1 MRAGGGS
8 GPFCPGPADRERN
21 RTGPGMS
28 AKRMGCGE
36 SYNLRRLICAAV
48 ALAASLV
55 CAEAVHAESGLVRL
69 VPQTGSDGAI
79 VVNYN
84 GPEANAPVSAV
95 TLTRALTAAKADPRD
110 NVIRFDPA
118 IFRTDQSTIALTRPI
133 IAGDATGGAD
143 CIDGS
148 LPAGE
153 ITLDGSQ
160 SSEAAIIVEDA
171 ARFGLR
177 RLTIAGSSPRAVLV
191 RGNGRLRLERVT
203 LNGSEGPGITL
214 LDSATASLAECLLT
228 GNKTHGIELRGQS
241 SATLTDTAA
250 AGNGQSGL
258 AVFDNSRVT
267 ATRCRMS
274 SNGDWNLVIAQRGR
288 IEWNEGFLGRSRFAQ
303 ADVSESGH
311 LAISDSLI
319 EAGERFGIFAT
330 GRSSVAA
337 SRCRLVNHA
346 GRGIELQDQAS
357 ITMDAVRVESS
368 GDYGVLLF
376 GKSRITATRCVLAS
390 NGAHGASLRGASSGE
405 FHECTFTGN
414 RYSGVGALD
423 AADGGTVEIT
433 QCTFTANG
441 MRPIYRG
448 PLHLDPLVPM
458 VLRIEG
464 PIVRCMADPNA
475 RIELYLDAV
484 GEART
489 FLKTMPADRRG
500 RFDVDCRDVPEGMVM
515 TATATTNK
523 STSEFNV
530 IAGPTCEPILAALLA
545 QTGVLSDTGD
555 DLRQD
560 ARMRRWA
567 NGTHLVF
574 QIADSPSPSVQ
585 RYARI
590 LVDQI
595 KTWTGGAVTA
605 EARFAR
611 QTAKASGNTTIP
623 VRYLP
628 ADSPTLSGRGGVAF
642 LKWDPN
648 GWLVQPIEIVLATAD
663 DPKETCPR
671 VLGHE
676 IGHTLGLCHATVGLL
691 SRMQGT
697 VPPRHAGLVNDFAP
711 ILTFYDVQALQLL
724 YDRRLPTAASL
735 ADLARTGLLPHST
748 GKTLAQAAV
757 APDQPTFSP
766 TAPNAPLTREG
777 KRKP

>member
-1 MRAGGGS
+1 MRYEEAYS
-8 GPFCPGPADRERN
+8 
-21 RTGPGMS
+21 
-28 AKRMGCGE
+28 
-36 SYNLRRLICAAV
+36 LRRTICAAA
-48 ALAASLV
+48 ALAAFLV
-55 CAEAVHAESGLVRL
+55 CAKAVHAETGLVRL
-69 VPQTGSDGAI
+69 LPQAGGDGAI
-79 VVNYN
+79 VVNHN

-95 TLTRALTAAKADPRD
+95 TLTRALAAAKADPRD

-118 IFRTDQSTIALTRPI
+118 VFRTNESTIMPACPI
-133 IAGDATGGAD
+133 VAGDAAGGTD

-148 LPAGE
+148 LPSGE

-160 SSEAAIIVEDA
+160 SSEATIIVEDT

-177 RLTIAGSSPRAVLV
+177 RLTITGSSPRAVLV

-203 LNGSEGPGITL
+203 LNGSEGPGATL

-258 AVFDNSRVT
+258 AVFDDSRVT

-274 SNGDWNLVIAQRGR
+274 SNGDWNLVMAQRGR
-288 IEWNEGFLGRSRFAQ
+288 IEWSEGFLGRSRFAQ
-303 ADVSESGH
+303 VDVSEAGH

-319 EAGERFGIFAT
+319 EGGERFGIFAT

-337 SRCRLVNHA
+337 SRCRLIKHA
-346 GRGIELQDQAS
+346 GRGIELQDQAA

-376 GKSRITATRCVLAS
+376 GKSKITATGCVLAS

-405 FHECTFTGN
+405 FRECTFTGN

-458 VLRIEG
+458 VLRIDG
-464 PIVRCMADPNA
+464 PIVHCMADPNA

-489 FLKTMPADRRG
+489 FLKTMRADRRG

-515 TATATTNK
+515 TATATINK

-545 QTGVLSDTGD
+545 QTGVLSDSGD
-555 DLRQD
+555 GLRQD

-574 QIADSPSPSVQ
+574 QITDAPSPSVQ
-585 RYARI
+585 RYVRI
-590 LVDQI
+590 LVDQV

-605 EARFAR
+605 EARFGR
-611 QTAKASGNTTIP
+611 QTAKESSNTTIP

-648 GWLVQPIEIVLATAD
+648 GWFVQPIEIVLATAD

-724 YDRRLPTAASL
+724 YDRRLPANASL
-735 ADLARTGLLPHST
+735 ADLAGRGLLRGSAVE
-748 GKTLAQAAV
+748 TLAK
-757 APDQPTFSP
+757 APGAPGQPTFSP
-766 TAPNAPLTREG
+766 ASPATPRTGGATPRP
-777 KRKP
+777 